1 MLRRSVRQRW
11 RQEVEMMMDDVVV
24 MVKRWR

>member
-1 MLRRSVRQRW
+1 MLTRSVRQRW